1 MRALDNRGHAWRLF
15 DGSDG
20 VLRAQGE
27 PDGYCGGWLSTA
39 PLLEAKPDPND
50 GPTKGGFLD
59 AIRVAFGDP
68 TIHTSYS
75 FTWKKWYMYRN
86 GGVMGSDLEG
96 AEDRFSCGAFDDEWS
111 ALEAAWEA
119 AP

>member
-1 MRALDNRGHAWRLF
+1 MRALDSRGHAWRLF

-39 PLLEAKPDPND
+39 PLLEAKPDPKD

-59 AIRVAFGDP
+59 AVREKLGLPSLCILRDRSGR
-68 TIHTSYS
+68 
-75 FTWKKWYMYRN
+75 WYPFD
-86 GGVMGSDLEG
+86 MGSDAPVHGHEFLKDVGGSSE
-96 AEDRFSCGAFDDEWS
+96 FS
-111 ALEAAWEA
+111 ALEAAWKA